1 MRDGFL
7 GGAPPS
13 DRAAVSAAIALLAVA
28 AASAPRSCD
37 WGLSVYVAAGIIASQ
52 MPWLILLFPRARR
65 AQASRW
71 LRVLLGVTA
80 VAALWVLLFFVFPF
94 RLMCRLF

>member
-1 MRDGFL
+1 MRDGLL

-13 DRAAVSAAIALLAVA
+13 DRAALFSAIALLPVA
-28 AASAPRSCD
+28 AVSAPRSCD
-37 WGLSVYVAAGIIASQ
+37 GGVSVYLAVGIVAAQ
-52 MPWLILLFPRARR
+52 FPWLILLIPRFRE

-71 LRVLLGVTA
+71 LRVLVGVTA